1 MRNSLRTL
9 LCSIAASAL
18 VATLGGISSPVSAQS
33 TIALPDCVG
42 KPQVRPSEVIFAC
55 GDANF
60 LARRLQWTGWG
71 ERFAAATGIA
81 AINDCT
87 PYCAAGH
94 FHNYRVVI
102 IASGHQSCPD
112 GHPAYTT
119 VTYAFVGRPPFAQQ
133 GSQAANPTVTY
144 PCHPRA

>member
-1 MRNSLRTL
+1 MHDWLRTL
-9 LCSIAASAL
+9 LCSVAAFAL
-18 VATLGGISSPVSAQS
+18 VLMIGGISSPVRAQS
-33 TIALPDCVG
+33 TVALPDCIG

-71 ERFAAATGIA
+71 ERFAAATGVA
-81 AINDCT
+81 EVNDCT

-94 FHNYRVVI
+94 FHSYRVVI

-112 GHPAYTT
+112 GRPAYTT
-119 VTYAFVGRPPFAQQ
+119 VTYAFVGREPFAPQ
-133 GSQAANPTVTY
+133 GTHTVDPTVTY
-144 PCHPRA
+144 PCHPRP